1 MKYYRILGVDQ
12 LATLE
17 EIKTAYRALAMK
29 YHPDRNPNDAT
40 AEDKFKEVH
49 KAYET
54 LMERRNL
61 FTPNLHALRSK
72 AKKETAE

>member
-12 LATLE
+12 QATIE
-17 EIKTAYRALAMK
+17 EIKVAYRALAMK

-40 AEDKFKEVH
+40 AEDKFKEIH

-54 LMERRNL
+54 LMERRSL
-61 FTPNLHALRSK
+61 FTPNLFGLRSNPK
-72 AKKETAE
+72 AKAE